1 MDVPNEQPAKS
12 KHSLWQRML
21 TLLAMLAARVL
32 IWARERQIMSERA
45 EKKSQP

>member
-1 MDVPNEQPAKS
+1 MNAPNEEPTLPG
-12 KHSLWQRML
+12 HSLWQCTL

-45 EKKSQP
+45 EKRSQP